1 MTTTNIPTAE
11 QLENMEPKRDI
22 TVKREDD
29 EGVSLEI
36 YILKDGAKETSA
48 RTYTRT
54 FGHYFI
60 SSDSKSA
67 EILDELI
74 TQYTAENGII
84 SDFNRNRHDGY
95 ELIVE
100 VNDILSGSNE
110 FEQSKKANISFSSQS
125 KYINNVDELMS
136 EVSLEIKD

>member
-11 QLENMEPKRDI
+11 QLENIEPNKDI

-36 YILKDGAKETSA
+36 YILEEGAKKTSA

-67 EILDELI
+67 EILDEII

-84 SDFNRNRHDGY
+84 SDFNRNRHNSY
-95 ELIVE
+95 ELIFE

-110 FEQSKKANISFSSQS
+110 FEQHNKANISFSSQS
-125 KYINNVDELMS
+125 KYIDNVDELIS
-136 EVSLEIKD
+136 EISSEIKD